1 MRRFEEAHMS
11 SKKTPS
17 DLDSQNRLIAEA
29 RRHQA
34 QQEQT

>member
-1 MRRFEEAHMS
+1 MS
-11 SKKTPS
+11 SKQTPQ

-34 QQEQT
+34 QQEKTYRGQALKM